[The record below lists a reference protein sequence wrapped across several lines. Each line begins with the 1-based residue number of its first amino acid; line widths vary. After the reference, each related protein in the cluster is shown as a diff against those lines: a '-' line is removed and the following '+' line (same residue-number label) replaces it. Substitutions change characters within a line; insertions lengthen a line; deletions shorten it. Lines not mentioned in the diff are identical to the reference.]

1 MIADRPRIRNLLLQL
16 LDEAGDAGL
25 TDAELAER
33 ARANKNHVPT
43 RRRDLEL
50 NGLYRK
56 TGDRRPTD
64 TGTTAIVHVVTE
76 KGRQWAREGKTVPP
90 RPQGLYD
97 PGLFRRVT
105 EYVAK
110 GYDFV
115 CSPVAGESRFMAA
128 LVNSG
133 QNCNGCGA
141 PTILDNACGYGDT
154 PSGAVEEALQIVE
167 S

>member
-1 MIADRPRIRNLLLQL
+1 MTYPHAYP
-16 LDEAGDAGL
+16 A
-25 TDAELAER
+25 
-33 ARANKNHVPT
+33 
-43 RRRDLEL
+43 
-50 NGLYRK
+50 
-56 TGDRRPTD
+56 
-64 TGTTAIVHVVTE
+64 
-76 KGRQWAREGKTVPP
+76 
-90 RPQGLYD
+90 PQGLYD